1 MRTRYGKANNAN
13 QHPSANEKETVAFK
27 SCRAAIPVMSRR
39 LNTAPATEQ
48 ALRAPASHLHAEH
61 GDWTMHAVPVL
72 VDGVHALAFVG
83 HDGAWSEVLRLGF
96 FEPEP
101 PAGLP
106 ESLRTKYFHFPAPG
120 RLSWGH
126 DGQEHE
132 VMLVLHD
139 QPASD

>member
-1 MRTRYGKANNAN
+1 MFKRS
-13 QHPSANEKETVAFK
+13 HSA
-27 SCRAAIPVMSRR
+27 IDDMSRR
-39 LNTAPATEQ
+39 LNTLPATEQ
-48 ALRAPASHLHAEH
+48 DLRAPAEHLHAER
-61 GDWTMHAVPVL
+61 GDWTVHAVSVL

-101 PAGLP
+101 PAGMP

-132 VMLVLHD
+132 VMLVLDD
-139 QPASD
+139 QPVNG

>member
-1 MRTRYGKANNAN
+1 M
-13 QHPSANEKETVAFK
+13 AFK
-27 SCRAAIPVMSRR
+27 SSRAAIFAMSRR

-61 GDWTMHAVPVL
+61 GDWTTHAVPVL

-132 VMLVLHD
+132 IMLVLHD
-139 QPASD
+139 QPTSD

>member
-1 MRTRYGKANNAN
+1 
-13 QHPSANEKETVAFK
+13 
-27 SCRAAIPVMSRR
+27 MSGR
-39 LNTAPATEQ
+39 LNTTPATEQ
-48 ALRAPASHLHAEH
+48 ALRAPASRLHAEH
-61 GDWTMHAVPVL
+61 GDWTTHAVPVL

-126 DGQEHE
+126 EGQEHE
-132 VMLVLHD
+132 IMLVLHD
-139 QPASD
+139 QPSCG